1 MPARVRSGATP
12 DDRGGGQDGRHGRLW
27 WRVGGAATG
36 IAVVIV
42 LVLAAWWLNRA
53 DSGSED
59 PTSGTAEPIWDRP
72 AVAADELAQ
81 RSGVRITQVA
91 VTGNGGLVDLRYQVV
106 DPQAAN
112 SLHDPALP
120 PGLIDEQTGLVVH
133 DLLMNH
139 AHTGLYHQGE
149 TYYLVFENPDN
160 WIRSGSEVTVLL
172 GAVEAR
178 HITVQ

>member
-1 MPARVRSGATP
+1 MLPTRIRPGFRLQG
-12 DDRGGGQDGRHGRLW
+12 DGGGGRRW

-36 IAVVIV
+36 VA
-42 LVLAAWWLNRA
+42 LVLIILLAFWWLNRSDA
-53 DSGSED
+53 DSGND
-59 PTSGTAEPIWDRP
+59 PTSGTVEPIWDRP
-72 AVAADELAQ
+72 AVGADELAQ

-91 VTGNGGLVDLRYQVV
+91 VTGNGGLVDLRFQVV

-160 WIRSGSEVTVLL
+160 WIRPGSEVTVLL